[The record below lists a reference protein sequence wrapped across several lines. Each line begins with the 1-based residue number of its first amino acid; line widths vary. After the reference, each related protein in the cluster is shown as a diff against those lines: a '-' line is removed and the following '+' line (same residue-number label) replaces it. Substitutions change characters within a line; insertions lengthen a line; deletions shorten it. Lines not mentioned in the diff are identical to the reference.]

1 MYLIVDS
8 GSTKTDW
15 FAIDEKG
22 SVLFSTQTLG
32 LNPQVVSSAILTERI
47 INNYDLFQNRKKV
60 SKLFFYGAGCGIK
73 STTERIKRVFE
84 EIFVNSLFNIKEDT
98 YAAVYASAV
107 IGVPSIVCILGTGSN
122 CSYFDGKDVHQ
133 YITSLGYILM
143 DEASGNF
150 YGKQLIRGYYFNEMP
165 KHLAELFE
173 KEFDLSANT
182 VKENLY
188 RKENPN
194 TYLARFA
201 KFMIAH
207 KNDPYLQE
215 MIHEGLRRF
224 IRHQLFQFDNA
235 KDVPIHF
242 VGSISYFLQ
251 DEVNFIIKEFGLTM
265 GNIVKRPIDQLVK
278 YHVNLLENENPE
290 LD

>member
-15 FAIDEKG
+15 FAIDERG
-22 SVLFSTQTLG
+22 TVLFSTQTLG
-32 LNPQVVSSAILTERI
+32 LNPQVLSSAILTERI
-47 INNYDLFQNRKKV
+47 INNYDLYQNRDKV
-60 SKLFFYGAGCGIK
+60 TKLFFYGAGCGIE
-73 STTERIKRVFE
+73 STTKRISKVFE
-84 EIFVNSLFNIKEDT
+84 EIFTKCSFTIKEDT
-98 YAAVYASAV
+98 YAAVYASAA

-122 CSYFDGKDVHQ
+122 CSYFDGHKVHQ

-165 KHLAELFE
+165 KYLAEKFE
-173 KEFDLSANT
+173 SEFDLSANT

-201 KFMIAH
+201 KFMIVH
-207 KNDPYLQE
+207 KDDPYMQT
-215 MIHEGLRRF
+215 MIYEGLRRF
-224 IRHQLFQFDNA
+224 IRHQLFQFNNA

-242 VGSISYFLQ
+242 VGSISYFLK
-251 DEVNFIIKEFGLTM
+251 DEVELILKEFDLTM
-265 GNIVKRPIDQLVK
+265 GTVVKRPIDQLVK
-278 YHVNLLENENPE
+278 YHVNLLEKEMQ
-290 LD
+290 

>member
-22 SVLFSTQTLG
+22 TVLFSTQTLG
-32 LNPQVVSSAILTERI
+32 LNPQVLSSAILTERI
-47 INNYDLFQNRKKV
+47 INNYDLYQNRDKV
-60 SKLFFYGAGCGIK
+60 TKLFFYGAGCGIE
-73 STTERIKRVFE
+73 STTKRISKVFE
-84 EIFVNSLFNIKEDT
+84 EIFTKCSFTIKEDT
-98 YAAVYASAV
+98 YAAVYASAA

-122 CSYFDGKDVHQ
+122 CSYFDGHKVHQ

-165 KHLAELFE
+165 KYLAEKFE
-173 KEFDLSANT
+173 SEFDLSANT

-201 KFMIAH
+201 KFMIVH
-207 KNDPYLQE
+207 KDDPYMQT

-224 IRHQLFQFDNA
+224 IRHQLFQFNNA

-242 VGSISYFLQ
+242 VGSISYFLK
-251 DEVNFIIKEFGLTM
+251 DEVELILKEFDLTM
-265 GNIVKRPIDQLVK
+265 GTVVKRPIDQLVK
-278 YHVNLLENENPE
+278 YHVNLLEKEMQ
-290 LD
+290 

>member
-47 INNYDLFQNRKKV
+47 INNYDLFQNRNKV

-84 EIFVNSLFNIKEDT
+84 EIFINCLFNIKEDT
-98 YAAVYASAV
+98 YAAVYSSAA

-165 KHLAELFE
+165 KNLAILFE

-182 VKENLY
+182 IKENLY

-251 DEVNFIIKEFGLTM
+251 DEVNFILKEFGLTM
-265 GNIVKRPIDQLVK
+265 GNIVKRPIDKLVK
-278 YHVNLLENENPE
+278 YHVNLLENKNPE

>member
-15 FAIDEKG
+15 FAIDERG
-22 SVLFSTQTLG
+22 TVLFSTQTLG
-32 LNPQVVSSAILTERI
+32 LNPQVLSSAILTERI
-47 INNYDLFQNRKKV
+47 INNYDLYQNRDKV
-60 SKLFFYGAGCGIK
+60 TKLFFYGAGCGIE
-73 STTERIKRVFE
+73 STTKRISKVFE
-84 EIFVNSLFNIKEDT
+84 EIFTKCSFTIKEDT
-98 YAAVYASAV
+98 YAAVYASAA

-122 CSYFDGKDVHQ
+122 CSYFDGHKVHQ

-165 KHLAELFE
+165 KYLAEKFE
-173 KEFDLSANT
+173 SEFDLSANT

-201 KFMIAH
+201 KFMIVH
-207 KNDPYLQE
+207 KDDPYMQT

-224 IRHQLFQFDNA
+224 IRHQLFQFNNA

-242 VGSISYFLQ
+242 VGSISYFLK
-251 DEVNFIIKEFGLTM
+251 DEVELILKEFDLTM
-265 GNIVKRPIDQLVK
+265 GTVVKRPIDQLVK
-278 YHVNLLENENPE
+278 YHVNLLEKEMQ
-290 LD
+290 

>member
-15 FAIDEKG
+15 FAIDERG
-22 SVLFSTQTLG
+22 TVLFSTQTLG
-32 LNPQVVSSAILTERI
+32 LNPQVLSSAILTERI
-47 INNYDLFQNRKKV
+47 INNYDLYQNRDKV
-60 SKLFFYGAGCGIK
+60 TKLFFYGAGCGIE
-73 STTERIKRVFE
+73 STTKRISKVFE
-84 EIFVNSLFNIKEDT
+84 EIFTKCSFTIKEDT
-98 YAAVYASAV
+98 YAAVYASAA

-122 CSYFDGKDVHQ
+122 CSYFDGHKVHQ

-165 KHLAELFE
+165 KYLAEKFE
-173 KEFDLSANT
+173 SEFDLSANT

-201 KFMIAH
+201 KFMIVH
-207 KNDPYLQE
+207 KDDPYMQT
-215 MIHEGLRRF
+215 MIHEGIRRF
-224 IRHQLFQFDNA
+224 IRHQLFQFNNA

-242 VGSISYFLQ
+242 VGSISYFLK
-251 DEVNFIIKEFGLTM
+251 DEVELILKEFDLTM
-265 GNIVKRPIDQLVK
+265 GTVVKRPIDQLVK
-278 YHVNLLENENPE
+278 YHVNLLEKEMQ
-290 LD
+290 

>member
-15 FAIDEKG
+15 FAIDERG
-22 SVLFSTQTLG
+22 TVLFSTQTLG
-32 LNPQVVSSAILTERI
+32 LNPQVLSSAILTERI
-47 INNYDLFQNRKKV
+47 INNYDLYQNRDKV
-60 SKLFFYGAGCGIK
+60 TKLFFYGAGCGIE
-73 STTERIKRVFE
+73 STTKRISKVFE
-84 EIFVNSLFNIKEDT
+84 EIFTKCSFTIKEDT
-98 YAAVYASAV
+98 YAAVYASAA

-122 CSYFDGKDVHQ
+122 CSYFDGHKVHQ

-165 KHLAELFE
+165 KYLAEKFE
-173 KEFDLSANT
+173 SEFDLSANT

-201 KFMIAH
+201 KFMIVH
-207 KNDPYLQE
+207 KDDPYMQT

-224 IRHQLFQFDNA
+224 IRHQLFQFNNA

-242 VGSISYFLQ
+242 VGSISYFLK
-251 DEVNFIIKEFGLTM
+251 DEVELILKEFDLTM
-265 GNIVKRPIDQLVK
+265 GTVVKRPIDQLVK
-278 YHVNLLENENPE
+278 YHVSLLEKEMQ
-290 LD
+290 

>member
-15 FAIDEKG
+15 FAIDKKG
-22 SVLFSTQTLG
+22 VVLFSTQTLG
-32 LNPQVVSSAILTERI
+32 LNPQVLSSAILMERI
-47 INNYDLFQNRKKV
+47 MNNYDLYQNRKKV
-60 SKLFFYGAGCGIK
+60 TKLFFYGAGCGIV
-73 STTERIKRVFE
+73 STTKRINKVFE
-84 EIFVNSLFNIKEDT
+84 EIFINCSFNIKEDT
-98 YAAVYASAV
+98 YAAVYASAA

-122 CSYFDGKDVHQ
+122 CSYFDGHKVHQ

-150 YGKQLIRGYYFNEMP
+150 YGKQLIRGYYFKEMP
-165 KHLAELFE
+165 KHLTELFE

-182 VKENLY
+182 IKENLY

-207 KNDPYLQE
+207 KDDSYLQE

-251 DEVNFIIKEFGLTM
+251 EEVNYILKEFGLTM

-278 YHVNLLENENPE
+278 YHVNLLENQNSEF
-290 LD
+290 D

>member
-15 FAIDEKG
+15 FAIDERG
-22 SVLFSTQTLG
+22 TVLFSTQTLG
-32 LNPQVVSSAILTERI
+32 LNPQVLSSAILTERI
-47 INNYDLFQNRKKV
+47 INNYDLYQNRDKV
-60 SKLFFYGAGCGIK
+60 TKLFFYGAGCGIE
-73 STTERIKRVFE
+73 STTKRISKVFE
-84 EIFVNSLFNIKEDT
+84 EIFTKCSFTIKEDT
-98 YAAVYASAV
+98 YAAVYASAA

-122 CSYFDGKDVHQ
+122 CSYFDGHKVHQ

-165 KHLAELFE
+165 KYLAEKFE
-173 KEFDLSANT
+173 REFDLSANT

-201 KFMIAH
+201 KFMIVH
-207 KNDPYLQE
+207 KDDPYMQT

-224 IRHQLFQFDNA
+224 IRHQLFQFNNA

-242 VGSISYFLQ
+242 VGSISYFLK
-251 DEVNFIIKEFGLTM
+251 DEIELILKEFDLTM
-265 GNIVKRPIDQLVK
+265 GTVVKRPIDQLVK
-278 YHVNLLENENPE
+278 YHVSLLEKEMQ
-290 LD
+290 

>member
-15 FAIDEKG
+15 FAIDERG
-22 SVLFSTQTLG
+22 TVLFSTQTLG
-32 LNPQVVSSAILTERI
+32 LNPQVLSSAILTERI
-47 INNYDLFQNRKKV
+47 INNYDLYQNRDKV
-60 SKLFFYGAGCGIK
+60 TKLFFYGAGCGIE
-73 STTERIKRVFE
+73 STTKRISKVFE
-84 EIFVNSLFNIKEDT
+84 EIFTKCSFTIKEDT
-98 YAAVYASAV
+98 YAAVYASAA

-122 CSYFDGKDVHQ
+122 CSYFDGHKVHQ

-165 KHLAELFE
+165 KYLTEKFE
-173 KEFDLSANT
+173 SEFDLSANT

-201 KFMIAH
+201 KFMIVH
-207 KNDPYLQE
+207 KDDPYMQT
-215 MIHEGLRRF
+215 MIYEGLRRF
-224 IRHQLFQFDNA
+224 IRHQLFQFNNA

-242 VGSISYFLQ
+242 VGSISYFLK
-251 DEVNFIIKEFGLTM
+251 DEVELILKEFDLTM
-265 GNIVKRPIDQLVK
+265 GTVVKRPIDQLVK
-278 YHVNLLENENPE
+278 YHVNLLEKEMQ
-290 LD
+290 

>member
-84 EIFVNSLFNIKEDT
+84 EIFVNCLFNIKEDT
-98 YAAVYASAV
+98 YAAVYSSAA

>member
-47 INNYDLFQNRKKV
+47 INNYDLFQNRNKV

-84 EIFVNSLFNIKEDT
+84 EIFINCLFNIKEDT
-98 YAAVYASAV
+98 YAAVYSSAA

-165 KHLAELFE
+165 KQLAELFE

-251 DEVNFIIKEFGLTM
+251 DEVNFILKEFGLTM
-265 GNIVKRPIDQLVK
+265 GNIVKRPIDKLVK
-278 YHVNLLENENPE
+278 YHVNLLENKNPE

>member
-47 INNYDLFQNRKKV
+47 INNYDLFLNRNKV

-98 YAAVYASAV
+98 YAAVYASAA
-107 IGVPSIVCILGTGSN
+107 IGVPSIICILGTGSN

-182 VKENLY
+182 IKENLY

-207 KNDPYLQE
+207 KNDTYMQE

-265 GNIVKRPIDQLVK
+265 GNIVKRPIDKLVK
-278 YHVNLLENENPE
+278 YHVNLLENKNPE

>member
-15 FAIDEKG
+15 FAIDERG
-22 SVLFSTQTLG
+22 TVLFSTQTLG
-32 LNPQVVSSAILTERI
+32 LNPQVLSSAILTERI
-47 INNYDLFQNRKKV
+47 INNYDLYQNRDKV
-60 SKLFFYGAGCGIK
+60 TKLFFYGAGCGIE
-73 STTERIKRVFE
+73 STTKRISKVFE
-84 EIFVNSLFNIKEDT
+84 EIFTKCSFTIKEDT
-98 YAAVYASAV
+98 YAAVYASAA

-122 CSYFDGKDVHQ
+122 CSYFDGHKVHQ

-165 KHLAELFE
+165 KYLAEKFE
-173 KEFDLSANT
+173 REFDLSANT

-201 KFMIAH
+201 KFMIVH
-207 KNDPYLQE
+207 KDDPYMQT

-224 IRHQLFQFDNA
+224 IRHQLFQFNNA
-235 KDVPIHF
+235 KDVPIHL
-242 VGSISYFLQ
+242 VGSISYFLK
-251 DEVNFIIKEFGLTM
+251 DEVELILKEFDLTM
-265 GNIVKRPIDQLVK
+265 GTVVKRPIDQLVK
-278 YHVNLLENENPE
+278 YHVNLLEKEMQ
-290 LD
+290 

>member
-1 MYLIVDS
+1 MFLIVDS

-15 FAIDEKG
+15 FAIDDQG
-22 SVLFSTQTLG
+22 TVLFSTQTLG
-32 LNPQVVSSAILTERI
+32 LNPQVLSSAILTERI
-47 INNYDLFQNRKKV
+47 INNYDLYQNRDKV
-60 SKLFFYGAGCGIK
+60 TKLFFYGAGCGIE
-73 STTERIKRVFE
+73 STTKRISKVFE
-84 EIFVNSLFNIKEDT
+84 EIFTNCSFTIKEDT
-98 YAAVYASAV
+98 YAAVYASAA

-122 CSYFDGKDVHQ
+122 CSYFDGHQVHQ

-165 KHLAELFE
+165 KYLAEKFE
-173 KEFDLSANT
+173 LEFDLSANT

-201 KFMIAH
+201 KFMIVH
-207 KNDPYLQE
+207 KDDPYMQT

-242 VGSISYFLQ
+242 VGSISYFLK
-251 DEVNFIIKEFGLTM
+251 DEVELILKEFDLTM
-265 GNIVKRPIDQLVK
+265 GTVVKRPIDQLVK
-278 YHVNLLENENPE
+278 YHVGLLETEKQ
-290 LD
+290 